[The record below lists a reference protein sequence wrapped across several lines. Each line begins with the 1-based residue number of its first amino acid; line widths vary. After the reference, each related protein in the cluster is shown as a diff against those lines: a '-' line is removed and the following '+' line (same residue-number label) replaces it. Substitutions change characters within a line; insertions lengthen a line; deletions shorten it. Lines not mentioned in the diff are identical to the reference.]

1 MSNNKTRKQAANT
14 KAALLGAFKSL
25 QRNVA
30 NKPNLYPGVIAA
42 YGPRALPSPM
52 YSNSNSSR
60 ASPAPEYNLS
70 QASPFP
76 EYNSNVSLSSL
87 NVPAYAFEPISPN
100 VLFRRNNKNNS
111 NTAKK
116 SIIKQRHYKGVNNR
130 GKSMSKKRNNIRT
143 ARLAAARL
151 NYGYNNNNNTRNKI
165 NKALK
170 KLKPKSN

>member
-14 KAALLGAFKSL
+14 KAALLSAFKSL
-25 QRNVA
+25 QRNVT

-60 ASPAPEYNLS
+60 ASPVPEYNLS
-70 QASPFP
+70 QAFSDP
-76 EYNSNVSLSSL
+76 EYNSNVSLSPL

-100 VLFRRNNKNNS
+100 ALSRRNNNKKS

-116 SIIKQRHYKGVNNR
+116 SIIKQRHYKGVNES
-130 GKSMSKKRNNIRT
+130 GKSMSKTRNRIRE

-151 NYGYNNNNNTRNKI
+151 HYGYNNNTQNKI